1 MMSRFPVAFRPAG
14 IGFLAIR
21 CPLGSW
27 AFLAVGLP
35 DPLLASG
42 PHRGCHVPHVRVATG
57 VGALFTPGTVVLTR
71 PTTSPRPP
79 PAASQRQSPCTPVPL
94 PSSEAPFN
102 EASLRVHCIH
112 PVG

>member
-35 DPLLASG
+35 GLCWHPDPIGVATFHTCELRPGWVPSLPRGRWCSHGRLLLPG
-42 PHRGCHVPHVRVATG
+42 RHLPHRSGKVPIPRSCFHRPR
-57 VGALFTPGTVVLTR
+57 LHLTR
-71 PTTSPRPP
+71 
-79 PAASQRQSPCTPVPL
+79 
-94 PSSEAPFN
+94 
-102 EASLRVHCIH
+102 HH
-112 PVG
+112 